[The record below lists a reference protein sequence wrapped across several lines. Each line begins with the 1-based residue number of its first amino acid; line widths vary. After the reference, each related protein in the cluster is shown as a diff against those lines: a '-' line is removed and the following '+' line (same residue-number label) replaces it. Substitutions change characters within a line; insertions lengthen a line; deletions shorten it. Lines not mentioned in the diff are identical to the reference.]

1 MSMSQTKKATIV
13 VPIKNMAGKLSNLES
28 WLGTALQFEIEVI
41 LILDGCTDQTDTELR
56 LAGYYSYSN
65 CIQIYTTGIGPGMA
79 RNLGLQNAKGTWVC
93 FWDSDDIGD
102 VKQLLNGIAIL
113 EANNAEVGIGG
124 YRIGFQGFDT
134 KEAQIRIL
142 PVNNS
147 LGTVALNPGIWRM
160 IFNRNLLTDCKFG
173 KSSMGED
180 QVFLANALTMSPKI
194 WFFDFSLYTY
204 FKGIPNQLT
213 SFNIDKGE
221 LLTSISEIG
230 SVLIESKVEQRKYLY
245 VMILRLSLTLLRHHP
260 FTFARYAFPRFIRIL
275 MKPRSNSIFSF
286 LGALALIAKHIAI
299 GEKD

>member
-1 MSMSQTKKATIV
+1 MSMSQTKKATII
-13 VPIKNMAGKLSNLES
+13 VPIKNMSGKLSNLES
-28 WLGTALQFEIEVI
+28 WLGSALQSEIEVI

-102 VKQLLNGIAIL
+102 VKQLINGIAIL
-113 EANNAEVGIGG
+113 EGNNTEVGIGG

-134 KEAQIRIL
+134 NEAQIRNL

-147 LGTVALNPGIWRM
+147 LGSVILNPGIWRM

-180 QVFLANALTMSPKI
+180 QVFLASALIMSPKI
-194 WFFDFSLYTY
+194 WFFDFSFYTH
-204 FKGIPNQLT
+204 FKGIPDQLT
-213 SFNIDKGE
+213 SVNIDKSE
-221 LLTSISEIG
+221 ILTSISEIK
-230 SVLIESKVEQRKYLY
+230 SLLFESKVEHKIYLY
-245 VMILRLSLTLLRHHP
+245 AMILRLSLTLLKHHP
-260 FTFARYAFPRFIRIL
+260 FTFARYVFPWFIRIL
-275 MKPRSNSIFSF
+275 IKPRSNSFFSF
-286 LGALALIAKHIAI
+286 LGALALIARHIAI